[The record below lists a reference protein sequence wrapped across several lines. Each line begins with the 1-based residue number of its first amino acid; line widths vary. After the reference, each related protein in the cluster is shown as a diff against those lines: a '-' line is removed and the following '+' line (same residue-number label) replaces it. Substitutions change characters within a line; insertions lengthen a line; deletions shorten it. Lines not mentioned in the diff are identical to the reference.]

1 MLTRSVL
8 FLLLLWMPAGSGWG
22 HSLAE
27 LKPLPHVVPEP
38 APGETCQVPPIPS
51 GDDYFK
57 TMRAEGWNLD
67 RGRLWREWNVNGR
80 RYFIEYGIR
89 SNDGKAIVPSV
100 FPYQYSFDMN
110 RNGTFEVP
118 GEVFVDI
125 KGDGR
130 CSDLQPVFQL
140 ASDRPA

>member
-1 MLTRSVL
+1 MLKKSPPALLPLARTLDGHPPVAFRRARS
-8 FLLLLWMPAGSGWG
+8 PRYA
-22 HSLAE
+22 
-27 LKPLPHVVPEP
+27 P
-38 APGETCQVPPIPS
+38 APRIAAAARRRPLACPFV
-51 GDDYFK
+51 FH
-57 TMRAEGWNLD
+57 RH
-67 RGRLWREWNVNGR
+67 RGRVWREWNLNGR

-89 SNDGKAIVPSV
+89 GNDGKAIVPTV

-130 CSDLQPVFQL
+130 CSDLQPVLQL